1 MTDELTRLDRAH
13 HLHPFTD
20 YKALG
25 EEGSRIIVH
34 AEGVYIHDN
43 EGHRRLDAMA
53 GLWCVNLGYG
63 REELVTAA
71 TEQLRELPYYNNFFK
86 STHAPAVKLAAK
98 LCDLAPAHMNHVFFT
113 GSGSEANDTVLR
125 MVRRY
130 WALKGKPEKQ
140 WIIARENAYHGST
153 VAGMSLGGMAP
164 MHEQGGPLVPGIT
177 HVRQPYWFGEGPL
190 GEAADQSVQAFG
202 RDCAAA
208 LEARILE
215 LGEDNVAAFIAE
227 PVQGAGG
234 AIIPPESYWPA
245 VKAVLAKYDILLVI
259 DEVICGFGR
268 LGEWFG
274 SVHYDLAPD
283 LMPIAKGLSSGYL
296 PIGGVLVGDRIAD
309 TLIEEGGEFF
319 HGFTYSGHPVCA
331 AVALK
336 NLEILQ
342 DEGVIERVRD
352 DLGPYLARRWAT
364 LAEHPLV
371 GEARSLGLIGA
382 LELVA
387 DKAGRVRF
395 DTSLAAGNLCREI
408 CVERGLVM
416 RSVGDTMIISPPLVI
431 THDQIDELVRLAREA
446 LDETARRLSGQ
457 AADAAKHLAKT
468 PAANPPDNSTKTPGK
483 GAQIEERHA

>member
-1 MTDELTRLDRAH
+1 MQTQDYQALDRQH

-20 YKALG
+20 FKSLG
-25 EEGSRIIVH
+25 EEGSRIITH
-34 AEGVYIHDN
+34 ADGVYIYDSQGN
-43 EGHRRLDAMA
+43 RILDGMA

-63 REELVTAA
+63 RQELVDAA
-71 TEQLRELPYYNNFFK
+71 TEQMQQLPYYNNFFK
-86 STHAPAVKLAAK
+86 TTHPPAVKLAAK
-98 LCDLAPAHMNHVFFT
+98 LSELAPEHINHVFFT

-130 WALKGKPEKQ
+130 WAIKGKPEKQ
-140 WIIARENAYHGST
+140 WVISRENGYHGST

-164 MHEQGGPLVPGIT
+164 MHDQGGPCVPGIS
-177 HVRQPYWFGEGPL
+177 HICQPYWFGEGRDMSQ
-190 GEAADQSVQAFG
+190 EAFG
-202 RDCAAA
+202 KQCAQA
-208 LEARILE
+208 LEAQILA
-215 LGEDNVAAFIAE
+215 LGEDKVAAFIAE

-245 VKAVLAKYDILLVI
+245 VKEVLAKYDILLVA

-274 SVHYDLAPD
+274 STHYGLKPD

-296 PIGGVLVGDRIAD
+296 PIGAVLVGDRMAD
-309 TLIEEGGEFF
+309 TLIEDGGEFF

-336 NLEILQ
+336 NLELL
-342 DEGVIERVRD
+342 ESERVVEKVRD
-352 DLGPYLARRWAT
+352 ELGPYLAKRWQE

-387 DKAGRVRF
+387 DKNTGERF
-395 DTSLAAGNLCREI
+395 DKSLSAGNLCRDLCFES
-408 CVERGLVM
+408 GLVM
-416 RSVGDTMIISPPLVI
+416 RSVGDTMVMSPPLII
-431 THDQIDELVRLAREA
+431 TRDEIDELVNKARLA
-446 LDETARRLSGQ
+446 LDKTAE
-457 AADAAKHLAKT
+457 KLAIT
-468 PAANPPDNSTKTPGK
+468 HPMESA
-483 GAQIEERHA
+483 